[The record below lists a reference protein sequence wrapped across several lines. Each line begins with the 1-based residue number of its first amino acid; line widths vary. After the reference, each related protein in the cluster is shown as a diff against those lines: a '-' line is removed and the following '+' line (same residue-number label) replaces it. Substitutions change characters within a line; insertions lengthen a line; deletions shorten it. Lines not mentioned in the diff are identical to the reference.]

1 MKELKLLL
9 INKFSELNQ
18 NRMLRNIIRDTIESR
33 NLGNVAWSEISDDS
47 IEFGIDIKKLD
58 IEKGKIEITD
68 ILNALNLSEYKFEN

>member
-58 IEKGKIEITD
+58 IEKSKIEITD